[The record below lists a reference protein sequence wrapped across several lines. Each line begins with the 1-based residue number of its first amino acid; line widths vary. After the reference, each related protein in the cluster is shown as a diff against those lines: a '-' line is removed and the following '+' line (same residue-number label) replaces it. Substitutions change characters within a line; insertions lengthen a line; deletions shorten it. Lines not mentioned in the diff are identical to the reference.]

1 MTWFLIPSL
10 SCKINVIHLKVQT
23 TTTANFY
30 SVCQGNCA
38 KLAHKAKIIFWDFAF
53 ITGLT
58 VHSHGKLI
66 DNQKPLA
73 RAGCGYMIYVS
84 NH

>member
-1 MTWFLIPSL
+1 MTWFLIPPL
-10 SCKINVIHLKVQT
+10 SCKINVINLKVQT
-23 TTTANFY
+23 TTIQTTT
-30 SVCQGNCA
+30 VCQGNCA
-38 KLAHKAKIIFWDFAF
+38 KLAHKAKIIFWQFAF

-66 DNQKPLA
+66 DNQHSLA
-73 RAGCGYMIYVS
+73 RSGCGYMIYVS